1 MKRLVKHIVALSA
14 FVALCLPTT
23 AQTLTTLK
31 KDDNSSLSVRA
42 QARFSNENTANSEAS
57 WSRIIY
63 RQIDLDKEQNLPLYY
78 PEEPIEGN
86 LNLFRLVL
94 DLMCTNEVK
103 GYEYLDGRELF
114 SKEYELN
121 MKDMLERFYIPY
133 EEKNVRGS
141 TSKTYVLQEMDVPAN
156 EVLSYYIKERWVFDT
171 NRSAFVPTIEAICPV
186 LHRMGDFGDDAIKYP
201 MFWVRYIDL
210 RPHLMQQFVM
220 TSSLN
225 NTATNTLHDFFSR
238 RLFDGEIY
246 KTGNLANKSLMQLYP
261 SDSLLVVEREKIERE
276 LQGFNEALWVSTAP
290 KVTTV
295 VVEAKPAAK
304 TKETAPAAAESGD
317 ATVDAETVVAK
328 EEESAKEEAAVE
340 EKEEEE
346 EAPANARSSRGLF
359 SKSKEKKEETTSSS
373 SSSDDAPKAVTRS
386 VRRTR

>member
-1 MKRLVKHIVALSA
+1 MKRLVKHLVALSA
-14 FVALCLPTT
+14 FVALCLPST

-31 KDDNSSLSVRA
+31 KEDNSSLSVRA
-42 QARFSNENTANSEAS
+42 QARFSSENTANSEAS

-78 PEEPIEGN
+78 PDEPIEGN

-133 EEKNVRGS
+133 EENNVRGS
-141 TSKTYVLQEMDVPAN
+141 TNKTYVLQEMDVPAN
-156 EVLSYYIKERWVFDT
+156 EVLSYYVKEKWVFDT

-201 MFWVRYIDL
+201 MFWVKYIDL

-261 SDSLLVVEREKIERE
+261 SDSLLVAEREKIERE

-295 VVEAKPAAK
+295 VVESKPAAN
-304 TKETAPAAAESGD
+304 D
-317 ATVDAETVVAK
+317 ASEAVVEVVK
-328 EEESAKEEAAVE
+328 EEETKVE
-340 EKEEEE
+340 D
-346 EAPANARSSRGLF
+346 EAPTNARSSRGLF
-359 SKSKEKKEETTSSS
+359 SRSKDKEETTSSS